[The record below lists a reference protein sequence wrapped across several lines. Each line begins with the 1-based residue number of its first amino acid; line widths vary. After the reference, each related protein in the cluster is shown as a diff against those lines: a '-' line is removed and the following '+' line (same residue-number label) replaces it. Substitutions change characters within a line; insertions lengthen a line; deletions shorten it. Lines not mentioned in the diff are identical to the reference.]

1 MKMEPRTPTYAPA
14 VPGYQETDSVGMEE
28 GENDLG
34 KAEPKR
40 KYKYRCA
47 FRREKDGMG
56 CTQRSHVKDEILNHF
71 YKYHFERICSGK
83 VFEENLNCVYT
94 TCHES
99 FSTHE
104 KLVKHL
110 HNHDGQGGSMYFI
123 QYLIDG
129 FGKEKNDDIE
139 ELKKEKKRDFVELE
153 KEYENYKKD
162 CEIKEE
168 KVKEDLK
175 YYRKKHD
182 ASKKKIEEDQISIN
196 NLKQEVEKVTEKSKV
211 NEDNLLKLK
220 GVEMMLRE
228 EKAELKGKLSLQKDN
243 CEEANSTLERMR
255 KKLSNI
261 GPNNMSCLQKKCSKL
276 ERQLEVAKRKLK
288 EKDALLKEKSDEI
301 TDLELG
307 AGSDDEVVK
316 PSSTTH
322 GEYVESDDES

>member
-1 MKMEPRTPTYAPA
+1 
-14 VPGYQETDSVGMEE
+14 
-28 GENDLG
+28 
-34 KAEPKR
+34 
-40 KYKYRCA
+40 
-47 FRREKDGMG
+47 
-56 CTQRSHVKDEILNHF
+56 
-71 YKYHFERICSGK
+71 
-83 VFEENLNCVYT
+83 
-94 TCHES
+94 
-99 FSTHE
+99 
-104 KLVKHL
+104 
-110 HNHDGQGGSMYFI
+110 MYFI

-129 FGKEKNDDIE
+129 FGNEKNDDIE

-301 TDLELG
+301 TDLELA

>member
-1 MKMEPRTPTYAPA
+1 
-14 VPGYQETDSVGMEE
+14 
-28 GENDLG
+28 
-34 KAEPKR
+34 
-40 KYKYRCA
+40 
-47 FRREKDGMG
+47 
-56 CTQRSHVKDEILNHF
+56 
-71 YKYHFERICSGK
+71 
-83 VFEENLNCVYT
+83 
-94 TCHES
+94 
-99 FSTHE
+99 
-104 KLVKHL
+104 
-110 HNHDGQGGSMYFI
+110 MYFI

-139 ELKKEKKRDFVELE
+139 ELKKEKKRDFEELE

-220 GVEMMLRE
+220 GVELMLRE

-301 TDLELG
+301 TDLEL
-307 AGSDDEVVK
+307 ASGSDDEVVK